1 MSDVVVSVT
10 ESTTAVTVSEQ
21 DVAVAITENPVTV
34 SASTVGLQGIP
45 GATGANGTAATI
57 TAGTTTVLASTA
69 LPTVTN
75 TGTSSAAIFNFGIPA
90 GSAGSNGTNGTSG
103 ISGVI
108 SVVAPITNTGTSS
121 SAILGLDQTNLAKLD
136 TANTFTV
143 GGHSVT
149 AESTAIIPLI
159 IKGASGQTE
168 NLQAWQTS
176 ASANLARVSANGSIA
191 TAGNLAVGA
200 VSITNLNQF
209 QVTATAAT
217 QLGAVI
223 RGAASQTADLQQWQN
238 SGGTV
243 LAKINSSGALGLS
256 SIGQITDGLT
266 AITFAGG
273 RNIQLGSTTPSL
285 GGGSAVI
292 GIANATTVPTSNPT
306 GGGVLYVDTG
316 ALKYRGT
323 TGSAA
328 TIVDA
333 DGTITVGTATYATT
347 SGTATYATTSGTS
360 VSISGSITKSQ
371 VSDFTSGTVAS
382 ATLAGTATY
391 ATTSGTATTIS
402 GSITESQVTNL
413 VTDLAA
419 KAPITYVYTN
429 TANINNSFPSTTTA
443 ISVFGGTATPTFG
456 FTVSADSTY
465 EYEFYG
471 YLQQT
476 GALST
481 QTPTWSMGSTAITLS
496 PVVAHVTDFGFTSNT
511 TGLTTTATLSK
522 SRITTGQAMTAIT
535 TASRYYNV
543 VAKGTI
549 RITGTGTAKIYPA
562 LSATVSADNVWSWS
576 AGTLFKLT
584 YVGNGTATAIGT
596 WS

>member
-1 MSDVVVSVT
+1 M
-10 ESTTAVTVSEQ
+10 
-21 DVAVAITENPVTV
+21 
-34 SASTVGLQGIP
+34 
-45 GATGANGTAATI
+45 AATI

-121 SAILGLDQTNLAKLD
+121 SAILGITQSALSLTRSQISDFTSGTVASATTSG
-136 TANTFTV
+136 TATYATTSGTAVYATTSGTSVSISGSITKSQVSDFTSGTV
-143 GGHSVT
+143 AS
-149 AESTAIIPLI
+149 AIIA
-159 IKGASGQTE
+159 GTATYATTSGT
-168 NLQAWQTS
+168 
-176 ASANLARVSANGSIA
+176 
-191 TAGNLAVGA
+191 A
-200 VSITNLNQF
+200 VSISGSITKNQVSDF
-209 QVTATAAT
+209 TSGTVTTISGSITKSQVSDFTSGTVASATIAGTATY
-217 QLGAVI
+217 
-223 RGAASQTADLQQWQN
+223 
-238 SGGTV
+238 
-243 LAKINSSGALGLS
+243 
-256 SIGQITDGLT
+256 
-266 AITFAGG
+266 
-273 RNIQLGSTTPSL
+273 
-285 GGGSAVI
+285 
-292 GIANATTVPTSNPT
+292 ATTS
-306 GGGVLYVDTG
+306 
-316 ALKYRGT
+316 
-323 TGSAA
+323 
-328 TIVDA
+328 
-333 DGTITVGTATYATT
+333 GTATYATT

-371 VSDFTSGTVAS
+371 VSDFTSGTV
-382 ATLAGTATY
+382 
-391 ATTSGTATTIS
+391 TTIS

-429 TANINNSFPSTTTA
+429 TSDKNNSFPTATTA

-456 FTVSADSTY
+456 FTVSVDSTY

-471 YLQQT
+471 YLSQE

-481 QTPTWSMGSTAITLS
+481 QTPTWSIKSTAVTLS
-496 PVVAHVTDFGFTSNT
+496 PVITHVTDFGFTSNT

-535 TASRYYNV
+535 AANVNRYYNV